1 MAAQQ
6 DIAAALRRM
15 EAVLQRRPEAGHHA
29 DSQAVARWAGGLKV
43 VTAHA
48 NGTEAATDMPEE
60 MGGEGEAVTPGWLL
74 RAGVAS
80 CVATRIA
87 MGAAQQQIALDT
99 LEVSVDSHSDARGM
113 LDLAEADGSPVNAG
127 PLDMTLRVRIAAAGG
142 VAPERLRALVAQS
155 HRCSPMSAALQLAVP
170 MTLQVEVGEG

>member
-6 DIAAALRRM
+6 DVGAALRRM
-15 EAVLQRRPEAGHHA
+15 EAVLRRRPETGHHA

-48 NGTEAATDMPEE
+48 NGTAAATDMPEE
-60 MGGEGEAVTPGWLL
+60 LGGGGETVTPGWLL

-87 MGAAQQQIALDT
+87 MGAALQQIALKT

-113 LDLAEADGSPVNAG
+113 LDVADADGRAVNAG
-127 PLDMTLRVRIAAAGG
+127 PLDMALRVRISAAGN
-142 VAPERLRALVAQS
+142 VAPEHLRALVEQS

-170 MTLQVEVGEG
+170 LTLQVEVGEG